1 MIGKTYAQYRILSSI
16 GVGGMGEVFLAEDT
30 VLRRKTALKFLAVG
44 LRSKPENLER
54 FLREARAASAL
65 NHPNICTIYEI
76 NAEGEAPFIAMEY
89 IEGETV
95 AQMIARRRRNIRQS
109 AEIMIE
115 VVAALA
121 EAHDAGIIHRDIK
134 PANIIV
140 NKRGYTK
147 ILDFGLAKENAGND
161 PGRVKQTLTREG
173 VVLGTAVYMS
183 PEQAR
188 GQVVDGRTDVWSIG
202 VCLYEMLTRRQPF
215 TGESSADTI
224 SAILRLDPPSPAT
237 IYPDISV
244 EMDRI
249 VMKCLRKN
257 RDDRYWPAELL
268 ADLKNLRAGVADDL
282 NEIEMGSDDETHTF
296 DAASTE
302 IAIPKITD
310 EHRAPSNLSRMF
322 RPIIG
327 REREVEEVC
336 GILRGGDIQIL
347 TLTGV
352 GGMGKTRLAQAV
364 AEKLVPEFRDGVY
377 FVELAAV
384 TQPEMIAATIA
395 QTLGVKEEG
404 ERPAVEILGEHLV
417 SRSTLIVVDNF
428 EQVVEGS
435 PVLAEILAS
444 ASSTKMLVTSRVT
457 LRLQNE
463 HEYIVPPLAPPDGL
477 KVPFVEIE
485 ANPAVRLFVD
495 RAHSANKAFALSKE
509 NARDVAAICTK
520 LEGLPLAIELAA
532 ARTKVLSPAEIL
544 EKLDYRLQLLTGGPR
559 DLPERQRTMHGAIA
573 WSYDLLT
580 DEEKRLFRQLSV
592 FNGGFRLEAVEAI
605 FESGPQTS
613 SHTHFVLDLVSS
625 LVDQS
630 LLLQREQ
637 RSGGHRFRMLEV
649 VREFATEALGNA
661 GESENAKTR
670 HTEYFV
676 NLGERAE
683 PFLQAAQSSEWLDKL
698 EEDHNN
704 VRAAMEW
711 ALAND
716 AEKAVRLAV
725 ALRNFWLL
733 HSHLSEGYRWMKAAQ
748 ATGVDV
754 QPELRF
760 KLMNGLGLAARFR
773 GDLRTAREAYEQG
786 LSAGHEVDDKQ
797 GVAVSSRGL
806 GLVAMQQGDTE
817 SARRYFESG
826 LAISRELDDKFGTA
840 LSLSFLGDLAR
851 TVRDHEHAKPLFE
864 EALALFRELDNKSA
878 MSDALNNLG
887 AAAFSNGD
895 LTAARDSF
903 AEALSVATDLGN
915 KITISNSLDGF
926 GALALEQDDIE
937 RAAKLA
943 GAADALRESIGYRI
957 EPAEAGFRNEYVKKL
972 WERIGAES
980 FQKLYDQGKT
990 ADHRPILGP

>member
-30 VLRRKTALKFLAVG
+30 VLRRKAALKFLAAR
-44 LRSKPENLER
+44 LRSKAENLER
-54 FLREARAASAL
+54 FFREARAASAL

-76 NAEGEAPFIAMEY
+76 NAKSEEPFIAMEY

-95 AQMIARRRRNIRQS
+95 AQMIARRRRNVRQS
-109 AEIMIE
+109 LDIMIE
-115 VVAALA
+115 VVSALA

-140 NKRGYTK
+140 NKRGHTK
-147 ILDFGLAKENAGND
+147 ILDFGLAKETEEND

-188 GQVVDGRTDVWSIG
+188 GHVVDGRTDVWSVG

-215 TGESSADTI
+215 TGESSADTLA
-224 SAILRLDPPSPAT
+224 AIITRDPPPPAT
-237 IYPDISV
+237 INADIHA
-244 EMDRI
+244 EMDRM

-257 RDDRYWPAELL
+257 REDRYWPAELL
-268 ADLKNLRAGVADDL
+268 ADLKSLRAQIASDE
-282 NEIEMGSDDETHTF
+282 NEIPHDDETLVW

-310 EHRAPSNLSRMF
+310 ERRTPSNLSRIF

-327 REREVEEVC
+327 REREVDEVST
-336 GILRGGDIQIL
+336 ILRTEGVQIL

-352 GGMGKTRLAQAV
+352 GGTGKTRLAQAV
-364 AEKLVPEFRDGVY
+364 AERLLQEFREGVF
-377 FVELAAV
+377 FVEMAAV

-395 QTLGVKEEG
+395 QTLGLKEQG
-404 ERPAVEILGEHLV
+404 ERPAVEILAEYLAD
-417 SRSTLIVVDNF
+417 RSILIVADNF
-428 EQVVEGS
+428 EQVVDGS
-435 PVLAEILAS
+435 PILAEIVADSPS
-444 ASSTKMLVTSRVT
+444 AKILVTSRVI

-463 HEYIVPPLAPPDGL
+463 HEYIVPPLYPPDDQT
-477 KVPFVEIE
+477 VSFIEIE
-485 ANPAVRLFVD
+485 TNSAVRLFVD
-495 RAHSANKAFALSKE
+495 RAHAANKAFALSNE

-532 ARTKVLSPAEIL
+532 ARTKILSPAEIL
-544 EKLDYRLQLLTGGPR
+544 ERLDNRLQLLTGGPR
-559 DLPERQRTMHGAIA
+559 DLPERQRTMHGAIG
-573 WSYDLLT
+573 WSYDLLSE
-580 DEEKRLFRQLSV
+580 EEKRLFRQLSV
-592 FNGGFRLEAVEAI
+592 FNGGFRLEAAEEV
-605 FESGPQTS
+605 FQRGPQTS
-613 SHTHFVLDLVSS
+613 SFTHFTLDLVTS
-625 LVDQS
+625 LIDQS

-637 RSGGHRFRMLEV
+637 RSGGQRFRMLEV
-649 VREFATEALGNA
+649 VREFATEALLKA
-661 GESENAKTR
+661 DESENAMAR
-670 HTEYFV
+670 YAEYFV
-676 NLGERAE
+676 ALGERAE

-704 VRAAMEW
+704 LRAAMKW
-711 ALAND
+711 SLAND

-725 ALRNFWLL
+725 SLRNFWLL

-748 ATGVDV
+748 AAGVDA

-817 SARRYFESG
+817 AARGYFESG
-826 LAISRELDDKFGTA
+826 LEISRELADKFGVA
-840 LSLSFLGDLAR
+840 MSLSFLGDLAR
-851 TVRDHEHAKPLFE
+851 TVRDYERAKPLFE
-864 EALALFRELDNKSA
+864 EALGLFRELDNKSA
-878 MSDALNNLG
+878 ISDALNNLG
-887 AAAFSNGD
+887 AAALSGSD
-895 LTAARDSF
+895 LEMARSGF

-926 GALALEQDDIE
+926 GALALEQDDLE
-937 RAAKLA
+937 QAAKLA
-943 GAADALRESIGYRI
+943 GAAYALRESIGYKI
-957 EPAEAGFRNEYVKKL
+957 EPAEAAFRNEYVEKL
-972 WERIGAES
+972 WNRIGAED

-990 ADHRPILGP
+990 TDHRLILGL